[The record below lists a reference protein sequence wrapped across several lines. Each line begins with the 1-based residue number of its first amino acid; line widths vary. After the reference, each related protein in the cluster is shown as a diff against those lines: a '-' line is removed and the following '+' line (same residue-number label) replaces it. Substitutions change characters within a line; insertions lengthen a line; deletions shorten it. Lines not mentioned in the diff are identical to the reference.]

1 MLVSYTPLS
10 FAYIM
15 GKLWHIGID
24 GQPDFP
30 MPNPLAEMRAKL
42 AFDFIAPAKAPA
54 QWGGESHY
62 QYSYSLVESNF
73 WQDGEFAGGN
83 THSLSIFVDQWKSWS
98 PKGESMS
105 YTYEFSETWS
115 GWNSGPGYEISYTHS
130 EFARTHE
137 SYSLSKE
144 RGSTFISEFFS
155 QENVHFESI
164 QSLLDGVLREE
175 QHYDREAVTVSHNE
189 TAGRVGESSLDVLQI
204 ERDSSDFSRLI
215 DGDLALLDQRSES
228 YDFTRIESA
237 SKAGTI
243 LSIMEQHAVHEYHEL
258 SGPDFMSVHSSAVQE
273 SVLSHQSDYLL
284 V

>member
-1 MLVSYTPLS
+1 MLQTYQPLT
-10 FAYIM
+10 FVYIQ
-15 GKLWHIGID
+15 GQLWRIGID
-24 GQPDFP
+24 GQPDFL
-30 MPNPLAEMRAKL
+30 MPNPLAEIRAKL
-42 AFDFIAPAKAPA
+42 AFEFFAPAKSPA

-83 THSLSIFVDQWKSWS
+83 THSLSVFIDQWKSWS

-155 QENVHFESI
+155 QENVQFDST
-164 QSLLDGVLREE
+164 QMLFDGVLREE
-175 QHYDREAVTVSHNE
+175 QHYERDSLTVSHQE
-189 TAGRVGESSLDVLQI
+189 TAGRVGKSSFESIRI
-204 ERDSSDFSRLI
+204 ENDSFDFSRLV
-215 DGDLALLDQRSES
+215 DGDMNRVDQRSEH
-228 YDFTRIESA
+228 YDFTENRWL
-237 SKAGTI
+237 SKAGEI
-243 LSIMEQHAVHEYHEL
+243 ISVMENHSVNSYHEL
-258 SGPDFMSVHSSAVQE
+258 SGPDFMSAHSSAVQE

-284 V
+284 M